1 LKIAV
6 SVDEMN
12 NIAPHLGKCKIF
24 NIYKKEGKKVELI
37 EVIKTNGNYTD
48 HVIEE
53 ILDCSVV
60 ISGQIGEGMI
70 KSLRKRRIRPYIELE
85 TTEPLEAVN
94 KIY

>member
-1 LKIAV
+1 MKIAV

-24 NIYKKEGKKVELI
+24 NIYKKEGKKVALI
-37 EVIKTNGNYTD
+37 DVIKTHGDYVD

-53 ILDCSVV
+53 ILDCNVV

-70 KSLRKRRIRPYIELE
+70 KSLRKRRILDHIL
-85 TTEPLEAVN
+85 N
-94 KIY
+94 

>member
-1 LKIAV
+1 MKIAV

-12 NIAPHLGKCKIF
+12 NIAKHLGKCKIF

-37 EVIKTNGNYTD
+37 DVIKTHGDYTD
-48 HVIEE
+48 HLIEE
-53 ILDCSVV
+53 ILDCNVV

-70 KSLRKRRIRPYIELE
+70 KSLRKKRIRPYVELE
-85 TTEPLEAVN
+85 TIDPLEAVE